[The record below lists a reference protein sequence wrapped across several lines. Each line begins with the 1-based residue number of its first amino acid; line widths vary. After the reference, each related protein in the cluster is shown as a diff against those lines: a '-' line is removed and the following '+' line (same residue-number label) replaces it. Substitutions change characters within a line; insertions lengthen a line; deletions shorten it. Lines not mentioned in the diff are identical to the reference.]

1 MHFLTATTTIISLL
15 SLAVSALP
23 TTVDSRAAS
32 TAIDPSLVPIFSIK
46 TGSGVGANGVAIP
59 KTCPP
64 SRSAFIA
71 KLSAN
76 VAAGNVLGT
85 PITFNTNPEV
95 QDTKTNESRATAM
108 IITLQSFT
116 GVKGVGCPGASTPE
130 LLSQQKTGVVSPS

>member
-1 MHFLTATTTIISLL
+1 MQLLTTTFISLL
-15 SLAVSALP
+15 FLGTSAFP
-23 TTVDSRAAS
+23 TTTNTRAA
-32 TAIDPSLVPIFSIK
+32 TIQINPSLVPIFSIA

-59 KTCPP
+59 KNCPP
-64 SRSAFIA
+64 ARSAFIA

-85 PITFNTNPEV
+85 PITFNNDPTV
-95 QDTKTNESRATAM
+95 QDTKTNEARATAM

-130 LLSQQKTGVVSPS
+130 LLKEQKTGVASPS